1 MQSIDR
7 DSRQYVQAQVEATAA
22 GQPYNPTVDT
32 VEFAFTAVGARPET
46 WYPGGWDGTQPIPGT
61 TAYRA
66 QVLVGPGSNG
76 PTLAPGR
83 YAVFLRITD
92 TPEQPVIPVGQLAVT

>member
-1 MQSIDR
+1 VRSIDR
-7 DSRQYVQAQVEATAA
+7 DSRQYVQAQVDVTVA

-32 VEFAFTAVGARPET
+32 VEFAFAAIGGRPQT
-46 WYPGGWDGTQPIPGT
+46 WYPGGWDGVQPIPGT
-61 TAYRA
+61 NAYRA

-76 PTLAPGR
+76 PTLAAGQ

-92 TPEQPVIPVGQLAVT
+92 TPEQPVINVGQLAVT